1 MNQKDQFNYSIIQPF
16 NFLFIIFFVLI
27 SFTLYPKD
35 LWALKNNTGENLFKS
50 HCVGCHI
57 NGGNIIRRSKNLKIK
72 VLERNGID
80 SPEEIAKIAREGIG
94 IMDGYEDL
102 LKENED
108 LILGTWV
115 WEQAQKAWVQE

>member
-1 MNQKDQFNYSIIQPF
+1 MNQKAAFNYSIIPDF

-27 SFTLYPKD
+27 SFTLFPHD
-35 LWALKNNTGENLFKS
+35 LLALENNTAENLFKKN
-50 HCVGCHI
+50 CIGCHI

-72 VLERNGID
+72 TLERNGID
-80 SPEEIAKIAREGIG
+80 SSAKIAKIAREGIG

-108 LILGTWV
+108 QILGIWV

>member
-1 MNQKDQFNYSIIQPF
+1 MNQKTAFSYSIIPQF

-27 SFTLYPKD
+27 LFSFLPQD
-35 LWALKNNTGENLFKS
+35 LWALDNNTAENLFRKN
-50 HCVGCHI
+50 CIGCHI

-72 VLERNGID
+72 NLERNGID
-80 SPEEIAKIAREGIG
+80 SPEKIAKIAREGIG

-108 LILGTWV
+108 QILGIWI
-115 WEQAQKAWVQE
+115 WEQAQKAWIQE